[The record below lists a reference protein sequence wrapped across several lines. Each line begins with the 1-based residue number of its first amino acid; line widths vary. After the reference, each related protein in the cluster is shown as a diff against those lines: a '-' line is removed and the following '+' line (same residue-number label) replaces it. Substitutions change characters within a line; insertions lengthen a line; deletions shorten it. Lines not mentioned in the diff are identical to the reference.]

1 MTIKR
6 QGGSTGSIVINLS
19 GVSSTGSYTIAS
31 SNSNNNLTIT
41 PSTQTVTGS
50 QSATFTVKS
59 TTGQTGSYT
68 IYFGPTTS
76 CFKAI
81 TVDVTN

>member
-1 MTIKR
+1 VT
-6 QGGSTGSIVINLS
+6 INLS
-19 GVSSTGSYTIAS
+19 GVNSTTSYTIAS
-31 SNSNNNLTIT
+31 SNSNNNLNIS
-41 PSTQTVTGS
+41 PSSKIVTGTG
-50 QSATFTVKS
+50 SASFSITS

-81 TVDVTN
+81 TVNVIN